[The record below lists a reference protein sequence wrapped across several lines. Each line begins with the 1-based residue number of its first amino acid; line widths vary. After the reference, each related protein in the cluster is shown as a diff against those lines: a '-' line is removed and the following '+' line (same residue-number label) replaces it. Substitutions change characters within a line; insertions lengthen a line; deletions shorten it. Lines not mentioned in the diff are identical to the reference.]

1 MKRLR
6 GSNEDDTRPL
16 PAPRGTYSAA
26 RLTQTHARISSK
38 TRRNGGAGAI
48 HMVRYVF
55 RKGSHQPDL
64 RRRPRKHRPK
74 STVAS
79 MMDDAAGQI
88 ANEFIA
94 RYEVAWN
101 HGAEAVAK
109 LYTADSVLVGY
120 VTAIGRPEIYKLLG
134 GIIG

>member
-1 MKRLR
+1 
-6 GSNEDDTRPL
+6 
-16 PAPRGTYSAA
+16 
-26 RLTQTHARISSK
+26 
-38 TRRNGGAGAI
+38 
-48 HMVRYVF
+48 
-55 RKGSHQPDL
+55 
-64 RRRPRKHRPK
+64 
-74 STVAS
+74 

-120 VTAIGRPEIYKLLG
+120 VTAIGRPEISKLLG
-134 GIIG
+134 GIIGQGWTQIKIKAVNVRKVGDVILVANVYTAIGSGANAGKTLDATASHVLVHTDGEWLSTLHTAR